1 MRTLA
6 ALAVAD
12 DLAVRAHPR
21 RDGLEPVHCLTTLL
35 QHLLRGAV
43 IDDEFLR
50 DAILRSGRQ
59 PPSLVGSGYSPCVAL
74 SVRKCEGGERSSA
87 FAALA
92 IEDVQPGRVDMHGS
106 DVSRR
111 AGVLR
116 QGVLCQ

>member
-1 MRTLA
+1 MKTSIQMFCTPNVLC
-6 ALAVAD
+6 
-12 DLAVRAHPR
+12 RAR
-21 RDGLEPVHCLTTLL
+21 GFEGRDG
-35 QHLLRGAV
+35 RGQA
-43 IDDEFLR
+43 
-50 DAILRSGRQ
+50 
-59 PPSLVGSGYSPCVAL
+59 GSKFSESP
-74 SVRKCEGGERSSA
+74 VRKCEGAERSSA